1 MNTKLILFGLLLS
14 GIAILYSVNSNQV
27 TSGPHGGELKS
38 AENFH
43 IELKE
48 AFPNLHCYLLDQ
60 KLGPVSNVGVL
71 CEIRFFMP
79 DETSVDLNLKPFLDN
94 GFILESNTIVYN
106 SCRVTFNISGKSIS
120 AKFDKENMIAHEN

>member
-1 MNTKLILFGLLLS
+1 MNAKLILFGLILS
-14 GIAILYSVNSNQV
+14 GIVLLYSANKYQG
-27 TSGPHGGELKS
+27 TIGPHGGELKA

-60 KLGPVSNVGVL
+60 KLLPVNNDGVL

-79 DETSVDLNLKPFLDN
+79 DETTVDLTLKPFLSD
-94 GFILESNTIVYN
+94 GFILESNAIVYN
-106 SCRVTFNISGKSIS
+106 SCRVTFNISGKSVS
-120 AKFDKENMIAHEN
+120 AKFAKEHLIAH

>member
-1 MNTKLILFGLLLS
+1 MNTKLILFGLILS
-14 GIAILYSVNSNQV
+14 GIVVLYSVNRYQG
-27 TSGPHGGELKS
+27 TTGPHGGELKP
-38 AENFH
+38 AENFN

-60 KLGPVSNVGVL
+60 KLEPVSNLGVL

-79 DETSVDLNLKPFLDN
+79 DETTVDLNLKPFLND

-106 SCRVTFNISGKSIS
+106 SCRVTFNISGKSVS
-120 AKFDKENMIAHEN
+120 AKFNKEHLIAH